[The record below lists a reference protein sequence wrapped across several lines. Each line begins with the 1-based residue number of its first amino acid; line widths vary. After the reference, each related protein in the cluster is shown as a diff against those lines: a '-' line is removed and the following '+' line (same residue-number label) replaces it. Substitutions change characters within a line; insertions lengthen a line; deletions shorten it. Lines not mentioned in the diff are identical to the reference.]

1 MNTMS
6 RLTVH
11 AKMVEM
17 ASFVLCVFY
26 KIGTKKQRFSK
37 DRVMSELHS
46 GLIEFTVQLDRHKFK
61 CRNSA
66 TW

>member
-1 MNTMS
+1 MN

-17 ASFVLCVFY
+17 ASFILCVFY
-26 KIGTKKQRFSK
+26 KIGMKKKQRFSK

-46 GLIEFTVQLDRHKFK
+46 GLIEFTVQLDGPKFN
-61 CRNSA
+61 CRNGV